1 MAIAIAQR
9 LSHLTSMHDWWQS
22 TFPKGRQSLTILD
35 ANDTPVKIAY
45 GEMGEGPPL
54 VLVHGIGV
62 WSYYWRH
69 NLEALAQHHRV
80 ICFDAKGYGFSDRP
94 LAPEPVGHQVV
105 ELARITEALCDR
117 PAIFVAES
125 LGALTILGLAVEYP
139 HLCDRLVTI
148 NVPIFPQE
156 LPSWGMKLLSQLPLG
171 LIRMADTARLPRTFA
186 PTARWLAEIARRDV
200 VIDPS
205 AITPEEVYWATYPY
219 IEFPYTLTK
228 FAEDLQI
235 GLQQID
241 NLIKGKPSYIRT
253 IQQGLSGVVA
263 PTLVLWAAGDTW
275 FPPRDGEKLHQHLPH
290 SEFVII
296 PNCGHQ
302 AAAGRPKEVNE
313 AILKFL
319 ATSSRA
325 DTVQS

>member
-1 MAIAIAQR
+1 MN
-9 LSHLTSMHDWWQS
+9 DWWQA
-22 TFPKGRQSLTILD
+22 TFPNGRQTLRITD
-35 ANDTPVKIAY
+35 ANGTPVNIAY
-45 GEMGEGPPL
+45 GEVGEGQP
-54 VLVHGIGV
+54 VILVHGIGV

-69 NLEALAQHHRV
+69 NIDALAQHYRV

-105 ELARITEALCDR
+105 ELAQITEALCDR
-117 PAIFVAES
+117 PAIFIAES

-139 HLCDRLVTI
+139 QLCDRLVTI

-171 LIRMADTARLPRTFA
+171 VIRTADTLRVPRTFA
-186 PTARWLAEIARRDV
+186 PTARWLAAIARRDV

-205 AITPEEVYWATYPY
+205 AITSEEVYWATYPY

-235 GLQQID
+235 GLQQIN
-241 NLIKGKPSYIRT
+241 NLIEGRPSYIRT
-253 IQQGLSGVVA
+253 IQSGLSSIAA
-263 PTLVLWAAGDTW
+263 PTLVLWAEKDSW
-275 FPPRDGEKLHQHLPH
+275 FPPRDGEKLHRCLSH
-290 SEFVII
+290 SELVII

-313 AILKFL
+313 AILRFL
-319 ATSSRA
+319 NPIALR
-325 DTVQS
+325 V